1 MLGNS
6 GFPTINDIIDVGS
19 FAGRAVFFYG
29 LLHRK
34 HSLNT
39 YVVASGYTSVWIDQT
54 RTSNRLGTTGI
65 RLRPFF
71 FFYVPKCGPRLSLRH
86 SLWFEI
92 SWKYPTEEHT
102 SLKKKYRTESEQV
115 SKKFLRIFHSLWLAD
130 ERCPRAGEPRN
141 YLFQHLFARL
151 WPWSQADL
159 FPRSRPCLSPPTS
172 NPNPGYPWMDLA
184 ASKTAKAA
192 VICLRRNFL

>member
-39 YVVASGYTSVWIDQT
+39 YVVASGYTSAWIDQT

-102 SLKKKYRTESEQV
+102 SLKKKNTVLSLNRLARNFSEFSTPSDWPTNVVRALENQETICFNIYLLDCGPDPKPTCSHV
-115 SKKFLRIFHSLWLAD
+115 PALAW
-130 ERCPRAGEPRN
+130 A
-141 YLFQHLFARL
+141 LQ
-151 WPWSQADL
+151 
-159 FPRSRPCLSPPTS
+159 PPTLTL
-172 NPNPGYPWMDLA
+172 GTHEW
-184 ASKTAKAA
+184 
-192 VICLRRNFL
+192 I